1 MSKRNNNTRVRGNYV
16 SCKDNVQHEKAI
28 DKVIKINSSKIK
40 EIKYIKH
47 RCQEY
52 KEIIDIYTRNVFK
65 CTSRS
70 SLKCM
75 TKLNSCRSR
84 IEEINNNSTLNFYLY
99 CYVQE
104 SWSHIIQ

>member
-1 MSKRNNNTRVRGNYV
+1 LSKRNNNTRVRGNYV

-70 SLKCM
+70 KLKYIKG
-75 TKLNSCRSR
+75 TNSCSSR
-84 IEEINNNSTLNFYLY
+84 IEEINNNSTLNLYLY
-99 CYVQE
+99 CYE
-104 SWSHIIQ
+104 KEG